1 MRDMDKNAF
10 LDELREKLSGLPE
23 EDIEERVA
31 FYREMIDDRIED
43 GVPEEEAVEGVGT
56 VDSVVEQ
63 IMSEIPLSKLVR
75 EKVKPK
81 RSLKAW
87 EIVLLVLGSPVWIP
101 LLVAAAAVVF
111 AVYIVIWAVV
121 ICVYAVD
128 LSLAAGALAG
138 MAGIF
143 IYLKAGNPAG
153 AVFSAGAGLVCAG
166 LAILLFFVCTA
177 ITKAVAK
184 LTGRMLTK
192 TKTSFVGKDA

>member
-111 AVYIVIWAVV
+111 AVYIVI
-121 ICVYAVD
+121 
-128 LSLAAGALAG
+128 
-138 MAGIF
+138 
-143 IYLKAGNPAG
+143 
-153 AVFSAGAGLVCAG
+153 
-166 LAILLFFVCTA
+166 
-177 ITKAVAK
+177 
-184 LTGRMLTK
+184 
-192 TKTSFVGKDA
+192 

>member
-128 LSLAAGALAG
+128 LSLAAGALTG

-166 LAILLFFVCTA
+166 LAILLFFVCAA

-184 LTGRMLTK
+184 LTGRMITK

>member
-1 MRDMDKNAF
+1 MNKNAF
-10 LDELREKLSGLPE
+10 LEELREKLSGLPE

-31 FYREMIDDRIED
+31 FYREMIEDRMED

-63 IMSEIPLSKLVR
+63 IMSEIPLSRLVR

-81 RSLKAW
+81 RSLKVW
-87 EIVLLVLGSPVWIP
+87 EIVLLILGSPVWVP

-111 AVYIVIWAVV
+111 AIFIVIWAVV

-128 LSLAAGALAG
+128 FSLAAGALAG
-138 MAGIF
+138 AAGIF
-143 IYLKAGNPAG
+143 IYLKAGNPDG
-153 AVFSAGAGLVCAG
+153 AVFSAGAGFVCAG
-166 LAILLFFVCTA
+166 LAILMFFVCAA

>member
-1 MRDMDKNAF
+1 MDKNAF